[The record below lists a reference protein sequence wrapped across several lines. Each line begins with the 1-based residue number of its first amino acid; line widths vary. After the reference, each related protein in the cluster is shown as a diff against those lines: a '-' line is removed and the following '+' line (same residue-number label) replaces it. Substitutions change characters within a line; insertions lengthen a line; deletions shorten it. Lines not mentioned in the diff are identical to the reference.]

1 MKAIFAVLSYLLG
14 AVPTGYLVFKL
25 SERKDIRK
33 FGSRNT
39 GATNV
44 MRLKGWK
51 LAVPVVLAD
60 VLKGFLPAFLAVR
73 LFGDLRLALIAS
85 FLAVVGHC
93 FPVYI
98 RFHGGKGVATT
109 VGAAAGLAFVPLLVS
124 MTVFLVVV
132 GLTRYVSLGSI
143 LAVVFFAVFV
153 HVVGGA
159 VETVAWGAAI
169 AVLVVLKHRGNIGRL
184 LAGRERKL
192 GEKAS

>member
-1 MKAIFAVLSYLLG
+1 MKILFIVLSYLFG

-25 SERKDIRK
+25 SERKDIRE

-44 MRLKGWK
+44 LRLKGLK

-60 VLKGFLPAFLAVR
+60 ALKGFLPAFLALR

-93 FPVYI
+93 YPVYI
-98 RFHGGKGVATT
+98 RFRGGKGVATT
-109 VGAAAGLAFVPLLVS
+109 VGAAAALAFPPLLVS
-124 MTVFLVVV
+124 LAVFLTVI

-143 LAVVFFAVFV
+143 LAVVFFPVFV
-153 HVVGGA
+153 YVFGGGT
-159 VETVAWGAAI
+159 ETVAWGAAI
-169 AVLVVLKHRGNIGRL
+169 MVLVVFKHRGNIGRL
-184 LAGRERKL
+184 LAGRERKI